1 MQAQDFRQIRRAD
14 KDKEHESHQALV
26 DNFLIM
32 VDIPNHPQ
40 ERTDGEEHQRN
51 VNDREKDIIDRAEHR
66 PRLRN
71 RDDHGEEA
79 PGSDV
84 AVGSTRQGDCP
95 QMGFRHP
102 LLLNDSG
109 QDGESRNT
117 HGNADK
123 EGKGEEWRAGISI
136 RIIEEESRYHA
147 EEERDDGAGM
157 ADKDGLVQFLADLT
171 QIQFHPNGKH
181 EKD

>member
-1 MQAQDFRQIRRAD
+1 
-14 KDKEHESHQALV
+14 
-26 DNFLIM
+26 M
-32 VDIPNHPQ
+32 VNIPNHPQ

-71 RDDHGEEA
+71 RDDHGEET
-79 PGSDV
+79 PSSDV
-84 AVGSTRQGDCP
+84 AVGSTGQGDCS